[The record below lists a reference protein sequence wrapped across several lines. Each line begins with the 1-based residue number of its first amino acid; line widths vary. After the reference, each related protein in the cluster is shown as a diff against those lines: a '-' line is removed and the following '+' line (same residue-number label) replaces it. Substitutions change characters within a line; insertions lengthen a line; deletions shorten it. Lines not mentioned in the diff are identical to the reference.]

1 MRTKHFIY
9 ILAVACV
16 SFACKTKQ
24 QVVTKQKSERKPVEL
39 LVEKLK
45 QAEPQFNSANVS
57 KMNVNFDLNGRS
69 MSVSASCR
77 LIKDSVMHIS
87 IMPAL
92 GIELFKVEVNRDSLH
107 VFDKFNRRSYSV
119 DYKYLADK
127 FAVELNYQS
136 VEALIT
142 NRFFIAGEQ
151 NPDTELMTAAS
162 EGLGSVINYKGN
174 VMQQL
179 TYSNEL
185 NRITKQNIVAKKS
198 NYVLNAL
205 YDTFEPAGEIVFPR
219 KINISVSGNRRTFN
233 ADFTINRVTF
243 NENVQLQ
250 PIDRSRFTK
259 ASIDQ
264 LLKK

>member
-1 MRTKHFIY
+1 
-9 ILAVACV
+9 
-16 SFACKTKQ
+16 
-24 QVVTKQKSERKPVEL
+24 
-39 LVEKLK
+39 
-45 QAEPQFNSANVS
+45 
-57 KMNVNFDLNGRS
+57 
-69 MSVSASCR
+69 
-77 LIKDSVMHIS
+77 
-87 IMPAL
+87 
-92 GIELFKVEVNRDSLH
+92 
-107 VFDKFNRRSYSV
+107 
-119 DYKYLADK
+119 
-127 FAVELNYQS
+127 
-136 VEALIT
+136 
-142 NRFFIAGEQ
+142 
-151 NPDTELMTAAS
+151 MTAAS

-198 NYVLNAL
+198 NYGLNAL

-259 ASIDQ
+259 TSIDQ
-264 LLKK
+264 LLKKNQLAIIRTLFFGRDVFHIVGVCYELLLQ

>member
-9 ILAVACV
+9 ILAILC
-16 SFACKTKQ
+16 STFACKTKQ

-45 QAEPQFNSANVS
+45 QAEPQFSSANVS
-57 KMNVNFDLNGRS
+57 KMNVNLDLSGRS

-77 LIKDSVMHIS
+77 LIKDSALHVS

-92 GIELFKVEVNRDSLH
+92 GIELFKVEIDRDSLH

-119 DYKYLADK
+119 DYDYLAEK
-127 FAVELNYQS
+127 FGVELNYES
-136 VEALIT
+136 VEALMT
-142 NRFFIAGEQ
+142 NRFFISGQQ
-151 NPDTELMTAAS
+151 NPDFDQMTAAS
-162 EGLGSVINYKGN
+162 EGAGSVISYMGD
-174 VMQQL
+174 VMQQV
-179 TYSNEL
+179 TNSNEL

-198 NYVLNAL
+198 NYVLSAL
-205 YDTFEPAGEIVFPR
+205 YESFEPAGEIVFPR
-219 KINISVSGNRRTFN
+219 KINITVSGNRRTFK

-250 PIDRSRFTK
+250 AIDRSRFVK
-259 ASIDQ
+259 VSIDQ

>member
-9 ILAVACV
+9 ILAILC
-16 SFACKTKQ
+16 STFACKTKQ

-45 QAEPQFNSANVS
+45 QAEPQFSSANVS
-57 KMNVNFDLNGRS
+57 KMNVNLDLSGRS

-136 VEALIT
+136 VETLIT
-142 NRFFIAGEQ
+142 NAFLLQ
-151 NPDTELMTAAS
+151 VS
-162 EGLGSVINYKGN
+162 
-174 VMQQL
+174 
-179 TYSNEL
+179 
-185 NRITKQNIVAKKS
+185 
-198 NYVLNAL
+198 
-205 YDTFEPAGEIVFPR
+205 
-219 KINISVSGNRRTFN
+219 KI
-233 ADFTINRVTF
+233 
-243 NENVQLQ
+243 
-250 PIDRSRFTK
+250 PIRS
-259 ASIDQ
+259 
-264 LLKK
+264 